1 MLKRNKYSHEMIFFS
16 LDNIDGSVLD
26 IVRSGISELEIL
38 RMDLDKQH
46 MLFGGTRVV
55 RAHDTT
61 SGSSNDVPLCVA
73 LRTGFSTAKE
83 QSVRLILFQNH
94 RPQFK
99 LYEHSFIFIGI
110 LALMAL
116 LDFIIIVIMQA
127 LFGIDTWEII
137 LRADIQQQ
145 SLFLQ
150 IYQQI

>member
-1 MLKRNKYSHEMIFFS
+1 
-16 LDNIDGSVLD
+16 
-26 IVRSGISELEIL
+26 
-38 RMDLDKQH
+38 
-46 MLFGGTRVV
+46 

-61 SGSSNDVPLCVA
+61 SGSSNDVLPCIA
-73 LRTGFSTAKE
+73 LRTGFSTAKG

-99 LYEHSFIFIGI
+99 LYEDSFKYIGI
-110 LALMAL
+110 SVLMAL

-137 LRADIQQQ
+137 FRADIQQQ

-150 IYQQI
+150 IQPTKILVVEYHMHTLDQKIGRYYVQLQIGSMLLEMSKLCVLIRLVLLLNKIFVL